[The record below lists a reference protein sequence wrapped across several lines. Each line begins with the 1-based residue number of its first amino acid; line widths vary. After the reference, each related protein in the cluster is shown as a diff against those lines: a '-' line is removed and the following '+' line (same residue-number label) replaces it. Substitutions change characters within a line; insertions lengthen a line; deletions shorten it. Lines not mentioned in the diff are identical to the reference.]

1 MARWSLLI
9 RRIRATC
16 MPRRCAGCFGR
27 FPRMQE
33 FSSAPDEPL
42 AISAPIARQAASV
55 NWARAGAQQWGE
67 PYHGFWQYM
76 RLMGLGKTL
85 SGQSERY
92 LSTLDRLVREWA
104 RRPGAATPQVL
115 ISGCAD
121 YSMLAHVLHACGR
134 LQQRVEVTVLDVC
147 PTPLFLNEWYAR
159 RAAQPVTVV
168 CADILQHHPA
178 DAYDLIV
185 TSSFL
190 RHFSPDVRPRMFQ
203 GYAAMLRAGARLV
216 LANRIRPGS
225 ESEVVGFSPQ
235 QVENFAARAAKLSAS
250 LPATAAL
257 TPDDAGRMARA
268 YAQIFRSYPLNA
280 EQSARALAR
289 SSGLQWVD
297 GGCLPSVRLQAQD

>member
-1 MARWSLLI
+1 
-9 RRIRATC
+9 
-16 MPRRCAGCFGR
+16 
-27 FPRMQE
+27 MQE

-55 NWARAGAQQWGE
+55 NCARAGAQQSCE

-168 CADILQHHPA
+168 CADSLQHHPA

-185 TSSFL
+185 TSSL
-190 RHFSPDVRPRMFQ
+190 LGYFSPDVRPRMFQ
-203 GYAAMLRAGARLV
+203 GYAAMLRAGGRLV

-297 GGCLPSVRLQAQD
+297 GGCVPSVRLEAQVNGPSIGDGSDYLFVTLEK